1 MIFVI
6 HLPLKRCIAGLERGR
21 DLDNC
26 LPYLSAY
33 MGHAH
38 FEHTAYYIH
47 LVPEYFPQMA
57 KMDLGR
63 FAELLPE
70 VES

>member
-1 MIFVI
+1 M
-6 HLPLKRCIAGLERGR
+6 KEGR
-21 DLDNC
+21 KLDNC

-47 LVPEYFPQMA
+47 LVPEFFPQMSQ
-57 KMDLGR
+57 MDMNR
-63 FAELLPE
+63 FSSLIPE
-70 VES
+70 VRHEI

>member
-1 MIFVI
+1 
-6 HLPLKRCIAGLERGR
+6 
-21 DLDNC
+21 
-26 LPYLSAY
+26 

-57 KMDLGR
+57 QMDFGR
-63 FAELLPE
+63 FADLLPE